1 MSRYIGPVWKVS
13 RRLGYS
19 VLGTGEELKKRAYAP
34 GQHGNTERRKKQS
47 EYGKQLTEK
56 QKLRQ
61 TYGVSERQFQR
72 LFRIAKADKHTV
84 TGLAF
89 MRILESRLD
98 NLIYRFGF
106 ARTRRQ
112 ARQLVNHGH
121 VLVNGKKV
129 DIPSYLVKV
138 GDAVTLTD
146 KAKKFA
152 LVADAMKVNTSLVP
166 YVSLNKDTL
175 TGTFTRL
182 PERNE
187 MTSEIDEAQ
196 IVEYYNRKL

>member
-1 MSRYIGPVWKVS
+1 MSRYIGPTWKVS

-19 VLGTGEELKKRAYAP
+19 TLETGKELAKRPYAP
-34 GQHGNTERRKKQS
+34 GQHGNDRRKKQS
-47 EYGKQLTEK
+47 EYGQQLTEK
-56 QKLRQ
+56 QKLRM

-72 LFRIAKADKHTV
+72 LFMIAKADKHTV

-98 NLIYRFGF
+98 NLVFRFGF

-138 GDAVTLTD
+138 GDKVTLTD
-146 KAKKFA
+146 SAKKFA
-152 LVADAMKVNTSLVP
+152 LVADAMKNQVSTVP
-166 YVSLNKDTL
+166 YVSVDKEKLEGTL
-175 TGTFTRL
+175 TRQ

-187 MTSEIDEAQ
+187 LTAEIDEAQ